1 MLLIIATVFT
11 CAAAFVLQLAGSI
24 LRKTYLSVFAAVALL
39 ELMLL
44 QIINAL
50 GANIGDIVNL
60 LSAALILELTFVLS
74 YSAAKEYNEK
84 HIS

>member
-24 LRKTYLSVFAAVALL
+24 LRKTYLSFFAALALL

-44 QIINAL
+44 QMISVS
-50 GANIGDIVNL
+50 GASENFVYL

-84 HIS
+84 HVS